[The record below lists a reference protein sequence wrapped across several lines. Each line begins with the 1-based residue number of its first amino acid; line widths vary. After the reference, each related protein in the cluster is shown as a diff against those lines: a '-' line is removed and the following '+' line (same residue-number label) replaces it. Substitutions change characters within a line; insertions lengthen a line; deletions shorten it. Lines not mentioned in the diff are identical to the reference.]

1 MKVRVIAGV
10 RDPNLSDPLC
20 GTWIEFVSFPMTLTD
35 YASDDPGDPKIT
47 VNDEDEPVAWARV
60 AFEPDGYE
68 IWDMEIP
75 TSIVGAPAEGILS
88 RLQAIDREITAVND
102 AGFFTSRMTV
112 ALDYLWQ
119 HLIGRAPVN
128 RGLLA
133 QVADELEDS
142 ARRLSD
148 DAHELRR
155 FPLEADTVEGYES
168 HADELREK
176 ARALRACAALG
187 SAAQVVAGAASE
199 AAANDHKEDP
209 G

>member
-10 RDPNLSDPLC
+10 RDVNISDPLC
-20 GTWIEFVSFPMTLTD
+20 GIWIEFVAFPMTLTD

-47 VNDEDEPVAWARV
+47 VNDEDELVAWARG

-75 TSIVGAPAEGILS
+75 TSVVGAPAADVLG
-88 RLQAIDREITAVND
+88 RLQAIDREITAVNEE
-102 AGFFTSRMTV
+102 GFPTSDLTH
-112 ALDYLWQ
+112 ALDDLWQ
-119 HLIGRAPVN
+119 LLDGRALVS
-128 RGLLA
+128 RDLLTQA
-133 QVADELEDS
+133 ADGLEDS

-148 DAHELRR
+148 DAHELEK

-168 HADELREK
+168 HADDLRKK
-176 ARALRACAALG
+176 ARALRACAASG